1 MTSSFPCSR
10 TCRAKQTPTALN
22 LAPPPHKTESGSNL
36 GFSVKRFFTLAA
48 VAVGL
53 LRSGTTARAAEICV
67 TPEANYRYLLP
78 LGVTVL
84 ALLIGTGVMVWL
96 IARQRIRVRNLA
108 GALGVLAAG
117 LLVTGIVVFYA
128 KTDAERAAV
137 REFEF
142 TGEEIRLDI
151 EARLRACAQVLR
163 SGAALF
169 NASAS
174 VEREKWRAFNHG
186 LQLEQQLPGIQ
197 GVGFAPLIP
206 RTQLAE
212 HEQMIRREGFP
223 DYQVK
228 PTGDRETYSAIIY
241 LEPFTSRN
249 RRAFGYDMLSESVRR
264 TAMERARDEGNVA
277 LSGKVRLVQETSRDV
292 QAGTLMFFP
301 VYRHD
306 RPLETVE
313 QRRAAL
319 QGWVYSPYRMTDL
332 LRGALQNWEARLKSR
347 RIDFQ
352 IYDGTALTTDAL
364 LFDNQNAGEET
375 RAASVRFTRLLP
387 VDFAGQH
394 WTLRFTQ
401 SGALSTI
408 VNYQSAWF
416 AFLGGLM
423 ISLLLFWLTLSL
435 LSMRAQ
441 AQQMAEELT
450 AKLQENE
457 ARLEFAMDQAQLAYW
472 EMDIATQT
480 FIFNDRIYALY
491 ATTAERE
498 GGYRMTAETY
508 AREFLPPE
516 EQAIVRDKVARLQS
530 GKIDEFNSE
539 HHIRRRDGK
548 LCYILIDI
556 NVVRDATGRVV
567 KAYGTNQD
575 ITERKQAEEV
585 LRAMAMRNQAL
596 LETATDG
603 IHILDEQGNL
613 VEANPA
619 FCKLLGYTHEEILR
633 LHVKDWDAQW
643 SPEELLGKLKDL
655 IASEGTFE
663 TRHRQKNGTLIEVEI
678 KAIGLALE
686 DRHYIYASA
695 RDITERKQAERALTE
710 SNHKLAQALTELR
723 SAQETIIEQEKMRG
737 LGQMA
742 SGVAHDFNNSLSPII
757 GFSELLLQHPEK
769 RNDPAQLVKWLKNIQ
784 TCATDAA
791 TVVRQLG
798 QFSRQ
803 KIGSQA
809 LAPVDLNQ
817 LILQV
822 VEFTKP
828 RWKDQMQE
836 TGNTIRIVTDLRTV
850 PPIPGEESGLRELF
864 INLIFNAVEASPNG
878 GTITLCTA
886 VESGGLRIQVRDTG
900 QGMTEEIR
908 QRCLEP
914 FFTTKGPDGKGLGL
928 SMAHSIVQR
937 HNGKM
942 AVESAPSHG
951 TTITIQLPLSAGAL
965 ASPIVPAISS
975 GSPPPLTV
983 LVVDDQASLRDVVT
997 EYLTT
1002 EGHTVTS
1009 VETGALALKQ
1019 IQDGRFDLVITD
1031 KAMPEMNGE
1040 QLAAAIHLIAPQ
1052 LPVILMTGFGD
1063 SMLATGTIPAH
1074 VCVILSKPITETS
1087 LRNALA
1093 KALSQ
1098 PLVN

>member
-1 MTSSFPCSR
+1 MQR
-10 TCRAKQTPTALN
+10 NRY
-22 LAPPPHKTESGSNL
+22 
-36 GFSVKRFFTLAA
+36 R
-48 VAVGL
+48 
-53 LRSGTTARAAEICV
+53 EIVQC
-67 TPEANYRYLLP
+67 E
-78 LGVTVL
+78 
-84 ALLIGTGVMVWL
+84 
-96 IARQRIRVRNLA
+96 IA
-108 GALGVLAAG
+108 
-117 LLVTGIVVFYA
+117 
-128 KTDAERAAV
+128 
-137 REFEF
+137 
-142 TGEEIRLDI
+142 
-151 EARLRACAQVLR
+151 
-163 SGAALF
+163 
-169 NASAS
+169 
-174 VEREKWRAFNHG
+174 
-186 LQLEQQLPGIQ
+186 
-197 GVGFAPLIP
+197 
-206 RTQLAE
+206 LAE
-212 HEQMIRREGFP
+212 
-223 DYQVK
+223 
-228 PTGDRETYSAIIY
+228 S
-241 LEPFTSRN
+241 
-249 RRAFGYDMLSESVRR
+249 
-264 TAMERARDEGNVA
+264 
-277 LSGKVRLVQETSRDV
+277 
-292 QAGTLMFFP
+292 
-301 VYRHD
+301 
-306 RPLETVE
+306 
-313 QRRAAL
+313 
-319 QGWVYSPYRMTDL
+319 
-332 LRGALQNWEARLKSR
+332 
-347 RIDFQ
+347 
-352 IYDGTALTTDAL
+352 
-364 LFDNQNAGEET
+364 NQ
-375 RAASVRFTRLLP
+375 
-387 VDFAGQH
+387 
-394 WTLRFTQ
+394 
-401 SGALSTI
+401 
-408 VNYQSAWF
+408 
-416 AFLGGLM
+416 
-423 ISLLLFWLTLSL
+423 
-435 LSMRAQ
+435 
-441 AQQMAEELT
+441 
-450 AKLQENE
+450 
-457 ARLEFAMDQAQLAYW
+457 RLE
-472 EMDIATQT
+472 
-480 FIFNDRIYALY
+480 
-491 ATTAERE
+491 
-498 GGYRMTAETY
+498 
-508 AREFLPPE
+508 
-516 EQAIVRDKVARLQS
+516 
-530 GKIDEFNSE
+530 
-539 HHIRRRDGK
+539 
-548 LCYILIDI
+548 
-556 NVVRDATGRVV
+556 
-567 KAYGTNQD
+567 
-575 ITERKQAEEV
+575 
-585 LRAMAMRNQAL
+585 
-596 LETATDG
+596 
-603 IHILDEQGNL
+603 
-613 VEANPA
+613 
-619 FCKLLGYTHEEILR
+619 
-633 LHVKDWDAQW
+633 
-643 SPEELLGKLKDL
+643 
-655 IASEGTFE
+655 
-663 TRHRQKNGTLIEVEI
+663 
-678 KAIGLALE
+678 
-686 DRHYIYASA
+686 
-695 RDITERKQAERALTE
+695 
-710 SNHKLAQALTELR
+710 QALTELKQT
-723 SAQETIIEQEKMRG
+723 QEQLIQQAELRG

-742 SGVAHDFNNSLSPII
+742 SGIAHDFNNALSPII